1 MWLSQATEQGV
12 LIQHLL
18 SYRLPKRLN
27 HTFQFITCEIRKFF
41 LFHLINSLKYFKTNL
56 KCVHKSIGQTG
67 SDGNNPSTAPTHLHP
82 APSRKQHSALKAK
95 ALEGEGPFSN
105 HCRSFDTHMKVSKCF
120 E

>member
-1 MWLSQATEQGV
+1 M
-12 LIQHLL
+12 
-18 SYRLPKRLN
+18 
-27 HTFQFITCEIRKFF
+27 
-41 LFHLINSLKYFKTNL
+41 
-56 KCVHKSIGQTG
+56 HKSTGQTG

-120 E
+120 ELSLIIIVMDDVYKIVMGL